1 VNETIYEEA
10 LSNGCTPRL
19 AELLAC
25 RKAPGAQ
32 TDREF
37 FRNKPKLDEQFKS
50 AQTLNHYVAQARKK
64 GYNPNPNDVYM
75 SQLARFPGDPE
86 AFVPASGGRNHVKR
100 VLEQRGWGSEG
111 IVNVKPAQ
119 FVPDPPPAAPLS
131 KGILKKMVAMKL
143 KENPDLKTK
152 PRAELE
158 AQIIEKHGPQ
168 S

>member
-1 VNETIYEEA
+1 
-10 LSNGCTPRL
+10 
-19 AELLAC
+19 
-25 RKAPGAQ
+25 
-32 TDREF
+32 
-37 FRNKPKLDEQFKS
+37 
-50 AQTLNHYVAQARKK
+50 
-64 GYNPNPNDVYM
+64 VYM
-75 SQLARFPGDPE
+75 SQLAKRPGDP
-86 AFVPASGGRNHVKR
+86 AAWISPSGGRSQMKK